1 MYRRD
6 GLRSVYL
13 GDEAIIRCN
22 SFTLDGG
29 SMKAVRTAVR
39 RVGRHHH
46 FRLMRE
52 TDASPELC
60 AQLDAIRERWRGK
73 APERGFTMELGG
85 GVCGTDPDLLL
96 AVAFDAD
103 ERPVAFLR
111 LVPCFGNDPGYSR
124 DLMQREL
131 HAVNGITDF
140 LIANTALALGERG
153 FHRLSMNFAAWGR
166 LFDTTARLSL
176 SERAQKRVAEVLNPY
191 FQIKSL
197 RDFNAKFDPQ
207 WLPRSIVI
215 ESPAAMPKVGILY
228 ASVEGF
234 LSVPVVGRYLVP
246 SVRSTP

>member
-1 MYRRD
+1 M
-6 GLRSVYL
+6 G
-13 GDEAIIRCN
+13 A
-22 SFTLDGG
+22 
-29 SMKAVRTAVR
+29 
-39 RVGRHHH
+39 
-46 FRLMRE
+46 
-52 TDASPELC
+52 
-60 AQLDAIRERWRGK
+60 
-73 APERGFTMELGG
+73 
-85 GVCGTDPDLLL
+85 
-96 AVAFDAD
+96 
-103 ERPVAFLR
+103 
-111 LVPCFGNDPGYSR
+111 
-124 DLMQREL
+124 
-131 HAVNGITDF
+131 
-140 LIANTALALGERG
+140 
-153 FHRLSMNFAAWGR
+153 R